1 MQSKGEKTSLSAIFD
16 FSCKRALYFSKGN
29 FRIFL
34 KSWYSYKLIDFFSC
48 RKVSLTSIYKL
59 DLTTRKPFCTLCLC
73 MLLRMRFHVIF
84 ICMYIP
90 GERYTPSFKLV
101 GKIRF
106 FFCTSVTVMINLNNL
121 LAKNHAIGCFLF
133 WSEEKLYMRWF
144 QIFWKDFFF
153 SCCKTYIQQ
162 LFA

>member
-1 MQSKGEKTSLSAIFD
+1 MKRHLLVQYLIFLVREH
-16 FSCKRALYFSKGN
+16 FTFQKEISEF
-29 FRIFL
+29 FL

-90 GERYTPSFKLV
+90 GERYTPSFKLD